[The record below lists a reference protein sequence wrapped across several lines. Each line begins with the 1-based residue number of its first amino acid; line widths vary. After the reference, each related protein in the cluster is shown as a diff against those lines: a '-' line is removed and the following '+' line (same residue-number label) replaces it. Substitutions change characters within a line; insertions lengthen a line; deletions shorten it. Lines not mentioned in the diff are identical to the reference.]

1 MEQLL
6 PLLEC
11 PVCRN
16 SFNNH
21 EHIPYV
27 LVCGHNICTTA
38 IQHLYR
44 NKTIKCPKCRKENTY
59 ENIKDISKNYMALDM
74 IKTFQKTAF
83 INFPNNPLLNSLTK
97 IPEVIQDIKNENERI
112 KEYFSMVKAQEKKII
127 NFN

>member
-11 PVCRN
+11 PVCLIP
-16 SFNNH
+16 FNNQ

-38 IQHLYR
+38 ITRLYR
-44 NKTIKCPKCRKENTY
+44 TKQIKCPKCRKVNTY

-74 IKTFQKTAF
+74 IKTF
-83 INFPNNPLLNSLTK
+83 
-97 IPEVIQDIKNENERI
+97 
-112 KEYFSMVKAQEKKII
+112 
-127 NFN
+127 